1 MHYGDMQGAGDMLFV
16 PSGWHHSV
24 CNEADTLSIN
34 HNWFNA
40 HNVHWAVELLRSERQ
55 EAIAAI
61 EDCRCG
67 SRLRAMVE
75 LLMHGP
81 LHRHQRLLEA
91 NKRLHSKVCRSK

>member
-1 MHYGDMQGAGDMLFV
+1 MQGAGDMLFV

-40 HNVHWAVELLRSERQ
+40 HNAHWAVALLRSERQ

-67 SRLRAMVE
+67 PRPSAAFK
-75 LLMHGP
+75 LLMMHGSF
-81 LHRHQRLLEA
+81 HQHQWLLKA
-91 NKRLHSKVCRSK
+91 DKHSHV